1 MAGRSTKELA
11 ATLPRKAPNT
21 EQHRA
26 VLNTAPYQHKYQI
39 YSLAALDD
47 AALARLARDVNTG
60 DPEDEN
66 SGGNSALSKEA
77 GRFAGRSLRDVY
89 DHHIEAR
96 NRDKTVHPLYFIV
109 ADSADWKTDGLLVV
123 HLDCGYVEGGKE
135 GGEDCV
141 GVGRC
146 GVDWAD
152 SWGVNIDIGNMDW
165 MELKEMEETDWGG
178 DDPYEGLDDEDE
190 GEDEDEDEGED
201 DDGKEDGDSGRSRKG
216 KKDGEAVR
224 RIVSRSSL
232 EPGG

>member
-96 NRDKTVHPLYFIV
+96 NGRRRRSPPRPPSHPHHPPP
-109 ADSADWKTDGLLVV
+109 A
-123 HLDCGYVEGGKE
+123 
-135 GGEDCV
+135 
-141 GVGRC
+141 
-146 GVDWAD
+146 
-152 SWGVNIDIGNMDW
+152 GN
-165 MELKEMEETDWGG
+165 L
-178 DDPYEGLDDEDE
+178 P
-190 GEDEDEDEGED
+190 
-201 DDGKEDGDSGRSRKG
+201 S
-216 KKDGEAVR
+216 
-224 RIVSRSSL
+224 
-232 EPGG
+232 